1 MGCPRTKPSGEASV
15 TRKQV
20 SQPNV
25 FMFFLHQIQ
34 ESRNFLV
41 RDGQEDDHYYQF
53 PQLHPGKKAWQGRES
68 RCWGKAMVAIF
79 DRVRDCARLKSL
91 PSIICNYIHS
101 KTSFSIGIS
110 RPHSR
115 TILVGCKVHVG

>member
-1 MGCPRTKPSGEASV
+1 MGCPRTKPSGV

-41 RDGQEDDHYYQF
+41 IDGKRTIIIISFLNCIQ
-53 PQLHPGKKAWQGRES
+53 GKKH
-68 RCWGKAMVAIF
+68 GKAGRAGVGEKQWSQFLIP
-79 DRVRDCARLKSL
+79 RVRDCARLKSL